1 MNVVLYEDGGWP
13 RLLPLVYTRA
23 VFQLRCGMGDLLS
36 QVHTLLRELPAAD
49 LSLSCR
55 PRLAGLVKEQTGL
68 RVNER
73 LAGPSL
79 LLNGRAL
86 WSSLPDCNAEETPWV
101 GTSADGGIACV
112 FADAELTSALAAECL
127 QEDAAVRRLLEGVP
141 HRDAGAHCRLFS
153 WPWEIVGANPEAL
166 ASGWE
171 QLGLG
176 RSERGQIGPGV
187 TVLGEDVFVAGSA
200 RLDPGTVVDSRDG
213 PVYIDTG
220 VRVRPHAY
228 IEGPACIC
236 PGSILQPHAAI
247 RGGTS
252 LGPACRVG
260 GEIEASILQGY
271 GNKQHFGFLGHSY
284 IGSWTN
290 LGAGCTISD
299 LKNTYGTVRVPINGE
314 EVETGKRFAGM
325 VMGDHSKA
333 AIGVCFP
340 TGAVVGFS
348 SSVAA
353 ARPPRFVPSF
363 TWIDG
368 DRVEPYDSERALA
381 VARRVVAR
389 RDYRMSAE
397 EEKVFSAVPAE
408 AERLERVR

>member
-36 QVHTLLRELPAAD
+36 HVQVLLRELPAAD

-55 PRLAGLVKEQTGL
+55 TGLAGLVREQTGM

-73 LAGPSL
+73 QAGPSL

-86 WSSLPDCNAEETPWV
+86 WSSLPEFEIEERPWV
-101 GTSADGGIACV
+101 GTAEGGIACV
-112 FADAELTSALAAECL
+112 LADSELTDTLAAENL
-127 QEDAAVRRLLEGVP
+127 QEDAEITRLLESLP
-141 HRDAGAHCRLFS
+141 RRDVGGNCRLFT
-153 WPWEIVGANPEAL
+153 WPWEIVGANGEAL
-166 ASGWE
+166 AAGWE
-171 QLGLG
+171 RLGLE
-176 RSERGQIGPGV
+176 RPERGGIGPGV
-187 TVLGEDVFVAGSA
+187 TVMGEDVFAAGSA
-200 RLDPGTVVDSRDG
+200 RIDPGAVLDSRDG

-220 VRVRPHAY
+220 VRIRPHTF
-228 IEGPACIC
+228 IEGPACIG
-236 PGSILQPHAAI
+236 PGSILQPHASV
-247 RGGTS
+247 RGGTA
-252 LGPACRVG
+252 LGPGCRVG

-271 GNKQHFGFLGHSY
+271 GNKQHFGYLGHSY
-284 IGSWTN
+284 VGSWTN
-290 LGAGCTISD
+290 LGAGCTNSD
-299 LKNTYGTVRVPINGE
+299 LKNTYGTVRVPVNGE
-314 EVETGKRFAGM
+314 EVETGERFVGM

-333 AIGVCFP
+333 GIGVCFP

-368 DRVEPYDSERALA
+368 GRVEPYDRERALA

-397 EEKVFSAVPAE
+397 EERVFSSVAGE
-408 AERLERVR
+408 AGRLERVS